1 MRTDPSKEQQ
11 LIDQLFKKPQLIQW
25 IEERLQNDER
35 LGINIGSQE
44 GLILQTLCSQKN
56 VEKVVEIGTQF
67 GCSASWM
74 AMGLKS
80 RGIIYTCE
88 KDDICAKEALKTFA
102 HPEFSE
108 LGSKVE
114 LFHGDARE
122 NLKIISEKGPFD
134 LVFIDANKAGYLDYY
149 QWAREN
155 LKPGGY
161 LVADNVYLFG
171 TMFLEEAPE
180 KTPKKMWSVMKQFL
194 QEIFEDPLFNSS
206 LIPTEEGLL
215 IATKVLED

>member
-1 MRTDPSKEQQ
+1 MRTNPSKEQE
-11 LIDQLFKKPQLIQW
+11 LVDKLFKKPELIRW

-44 GLILQTLCSQKN
+44 GLILRSLCSQN
-56 VEKVVEIGTQF
+56 SVEKVVEIGTQF
-67 GCSASWM
+67 GCSAAWM

-88 KDDICAKEALKTFA
+88 KDPICAQESLKTFA
-102 HPEFSE
+102 HPEFSDF
-108 LGSKVE
+108 GSKIE
-114 LFHGDARE
+114 LFEGDARE
-122 NLKIISEKGPFD
+122 NLKIIAENGPFD

-149 QWAREN
+149 YWAKEN

-171 TMFLEEAPE
+171 TMFMEEPPE
-180 KTPKKMWSVMKQFL
+180 KIPEKMWSVMRQFL
-194 QEIFEDPLFNSS
+194 NEVFEDPTFNSS
-206 LIPTEEGLL
+206 LIPTGEGLL
-215 IATKVLED
+215 IATKVGK